1 MVLIYR
7 SFRRAGSAERALV
20 LHAMGIDYVLDRT
33 IIGWRVLVPHE
44 EEARA
49 REQIRLYELENQ
61 PRPAVAHSAA
71 RPGAAIGAAVWVL
84 VLMGVYF
91 LESRYA
97 FGIDWLN
104 SGRLHVASI
113 RAGEWW
119 RAVTALTLHSD
130 VPHMFVNIGFGAVF
144 GIVLAREIGAGL
156 AWLMILIGGTA
167 GNLMN
172 VIVQQPGHQAVGAST
187 AVFAALG
194 LLAAYLWTG
203 RRLLRGSWA
212 RRLAPVVGGII
223 LLAWFGTGDER
234 TDIVAHLTGFI
245 AGFAIGAVLGRL
257 RRPERVPASDAL
269 RQWVLGGIS
278 LAGVALAWVL
288 AVLVGT

>member
-7 SFRRAGSAERALV
+7 SFRRAGSTERALV

-33 IIGWRVLVPHE
+33 IIGWRVLVAHE

-49 REQIRLYELENQ
+49 REQILLYELENQ
-61 PRPAVAHSAA
+61 PRPAVVHTAA
-71 RPGAAIGAAVWVL
+71 RPGAAIAAAVWVL
-84 VLMGVYF
+84 LLMGVYF

-97 FGIDWLN
+97 FGIDWLT

-113 RAGEWW
+113 RDGEWW

-130 VPHMFVNIGFGAVF
+130 VPHMLVNIGFGAVF

-172 VIVQQPGHQAVGAST
+172 VIVQQPGHLAIGAST

-257 RRPERVPASDAL
+257 RRPEHAPASDAL

-278 LAGVALAWVL
+278 LAGITLAWVL
-288 AVLVGT
+288 ALQL